1 MGFLETYPDSGD
13 LLDLI
18 LNPLT
23 LEGLSTVAGISDRFS
38 AETWTKW
45 LLPFIMRQMNKMSL
59 RGISGRQV
67 EQETI
72 DLLRDC
78 ARHFYLG
85 EYRCCSHTTSAF
97 GEQLY
102 RCIIEAIRH
111 GYIETEG
118 FPRIAAIVV
127 GHHLGEGK
135 QENRTSEH
143 GSNTRAGYDQRKE
156 SKTNSDTHD
165 AVHGTCNKP

>member
-1 MGFLETYPDSGD
+1 MIVHDTSIWANTGAAPIQ
-13 LLDLI
+13 LL
-18 LNPLT
+18 
-23 LEGLSTVAGISDRFS
+23 
-38 AETWTKW
+38 
-45 LLPFIMRQMNKMSL
+45 
-59 RGISGRQV
+59 
-67 EQETI
+67 
-72 DLLRDC
+72 
-78 ARHFYLG
+78 
-85 EYRCCSHTTSAF
+85 F

-143 GSNTRAGYDQRKE
+143 GSNTLQATINAKKARRTVIPTMQCTWHMQQTLSTLHLNGYAMR
-156 SKTNSDTHD
+156 
-165 AVHGTCNKP
+165 

>member
-1 MGFLETYPDSGD
+1 M
-13 LLDLI
+13 
-18 LNPLT
+18 
-23 LEGLSTVAGISDRFS
+23 
-38 AETWTKW
+38 
-45 LLPFIMRQMNKMSL
+45 LLPYNCVRA
-59 RGISGRQV
+59 
-67 EQETI
+67 T
-72 DLLRDC
+72 
-78 ARHFYLG
+78 
-85 EYRCCSHTTSAF
+85 
-97 GEQLY
+97 Y
-102 RCIIEAIRH
+102 RCIIEAIH

-165 AVHGTCNKP
+165 AVHMAHAANLKYPALDWIRYALTDKVCHSLKTM